1 MRAVLAVAAA
11 AAVWVVGSIAVGM
24 GVEAVAP
31 VDQITGDLGR
41 IAWYALPQLPLTF
54 LMVLATALVYGRSRL
69 RTALGAVVVLTPP
82 AVDLVA
88 DLVLSVGAGTPGSV
102 IAVRALCFVAGAAAA
117 WWAVLP
123 AAEQENVFAR
133 PRR

>member
-88 DLVLSVGAGTPGSV
+88 DVVLSVGAGTSGSV
-102 IAVRALCFVAGAAAA
+102 IAVRALCFVGAAAA